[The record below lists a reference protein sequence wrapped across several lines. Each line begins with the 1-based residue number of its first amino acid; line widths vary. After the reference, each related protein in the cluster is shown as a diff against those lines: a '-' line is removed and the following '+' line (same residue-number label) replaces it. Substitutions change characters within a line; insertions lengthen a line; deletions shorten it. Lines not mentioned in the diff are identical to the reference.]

1 MESYNFISEV
11 IDREDESEEIKKDL
25 RISQYNKVRFVYAP
39 SAVGKSSLSKKVIEK
54 YGYSDRF
61 VIQVKTNPEISTSN
75 ISDWLYIDI
84 IFDSINQHFSHSQ
97 THKKYCFD
105 SYIKSS
111 KDQSLKRQLYECI
124 LEQVASCKSKIDLI
138 SIFLI
143 YRIKK
148 QLRIGEFDSYK
159 ITDSNSYNS
168 RMIKI
173 RYILYV
179 LKNLDIFMVIDNIQN
194 IDTVSWKY
202 LLSWLSMTR
211 DRRHYCLFEYT
222 LSENHTF
229 ESMIKLMEQIRDTGL
244 YVECSKLSKLPD
256 EYVVDVIDKQFPYKP
271 QDLNFNINL
280 LNQYKSDPVGN
291 IRKLIDYTIN
301 YSSNDNYSSKK
312 KISDSPTLK
321 NILNLKNIV
330 SKYIFAILVHCNGE
344 ASKDLVN
351 TLLESININLFD
363 VENAMLE
370 LKNKQFIE
378 DDDVKIKLFHS
389 SLSDEWKNNK
399 QLFEEYDKLAYANLE
414 KYFSHILFE
423 SGDKNEKDYAWLFL
437 LQIYSVNNPKKIQ
450 NLLLAINNAAL
461 EQVSPKNTWEY
472 LSQLINYTKSDIFM
486 LQEMYFSILKICFE
500 MELYN
505 EGYQCIKLMEN
516 ALDINKINRLLLF
529 KCMFLSALD
538 KHEEN
543 INLYNKY
550 IVTVSKY
557 SRTYFNLKLIVLCSY
572 RSLNQYDKCLE
583 IHKELSKKRQL
594 MDDYE
599 YCMFLRLTNVYLSD
613 NKAVSYAKKSVRK
626 FHCLGNNIQES
637 KSLITYAKLL
647 AGLGHCKK
655 AIALIKK
662 SENLLNNKYIG
673 RHMIYTNHAAF
684 LLMKGIADDNVWLLL
699 EQSECTAIVS
709 YDKLA
714 IIVNKLVWCYQNKY
728 YDVLDSL
735 IHKSKELIPME
746 PDEHVHVLIYYNL
759 YLIFKQKGDIEKAK
773 YYFKLSYDNK
783 DKCRFVKARFD
794 KTKCREMR
802 YRLRYPWHICFLSYW
817 TYDLD
822 DSETAVE

>member
-84 IFDSINQHFSHSQ
+84 IFESINKHFSHSQ

-105 SYIKSS
+105 SYIKNS
-111 KDQSLKRQLYECI
+111 KDKSLKRQLYECI
-124 LEQVASCKSKIDLI
+124 LEQVVSCKSKINLI

-173 RYILYV
+173 HYILYV

-211 DRRHYCLFEYT
+211 DRRHYFLFEYT

-229 ESMIKLMEQIRDTGL
+229 ETMIKLMEQIRYTGS
-244 YVECSKLSKLPD
+244 YVEYSKLGKLPD
-256 EYVVDVIDKQFPYKP
+256 EYVVDVIDKQFSNKP

-301 YSSNDNYSSKK
+301 YSSNDNYSTEK
-312 KISDSPTLK
+312 KISESPTLK

-344 ASKDLVN
+344 TSKDLLN
-351 TLLESININLFD
+351 TLFESMNINLYD
-363 VENAMLE
+363 VENAMVE

-378 DDDVKIKLFHS
+378 DDDIKIKLYHS

-399 QLFEEYDKLAYANLE
+399 QLFEEYDKLAYVNLE
-414 KYFSHILFE
+414 KYFSHILFV
-423 SGDKNEKDYAWLFL
+423 
-437 LQIYSVNNPKKIQ
+437 YSK
-450 NLLLAINNAAL
+450 
-461 EQVSPKNTWEY
+461 
-472 LSQLINYTKSDIFM
+472 
-486 LQEMYFSILKICFE
+486 
-500 MELYN
+500 
-505 EGYQCIKLMEN
+505 
-516 ALDINKINRLLLF
+516 
-529 KCMFLSALD
+529 
-538 KHEEN
+538 
-543 INLYNKY
+543 
-550 IVTVSKY
+550 
-557 SRTYFNLKLIVLCSY
+557 
-572 RSLNQYDKCLE
+572 
-583 IHKELSKKRQL
+583 
-594 MDDYE
+594 
-599 YCMFLRLTNVYLSD
+599 
-613 NKAVSYAKKSVRK
+613 
-626 FHCLGNNIQES
+626 
-637 KSLITYAKLL
+637 
-647 AGLGHCKK
+647 
-655 AIALIKK
+655 
-662 SENLLNNKYIG
+662 
-673 RHMIYTNHAAF
+673 
-684 LLMKGIADDNVWLLL
+684 
-699 EQSECTAIVS
+699 
-709 YDKLA
+709 
-714 IIVNKLVWCYQNKY
+714 
-728 YDVLDSL
+728 
-735 IHKSKELIPME
+735 
-746 PDEHVHVLIYYNL
+746 
-759 YLIFKQKGDIEKAK
+759 
-773 YYFKLSYDNK
+773 
-783 DKCRFVKARFD
+783 
-794 KTKCREMR
+794 
-802 YRLRYPWHICFLSYW
+802 
-817 TYDLD
+817 
-822 DSETAVE
+822 